1 MICHYWCFKHIGQKF
16 EPEVFNKCHDIS
28 LMVYDVADLIILNIK
43 GVDYRSFA
51 YNKSQNTAIK
61 MLNSSKLDD
70 EGTL

>member
-1 MICHYWCFKHIGQKF
+1 
-16 EPEVFNKCHDIS
+16 
-28 LMVYDVADLIILNIK
+28 MVYDVADLIILNIK